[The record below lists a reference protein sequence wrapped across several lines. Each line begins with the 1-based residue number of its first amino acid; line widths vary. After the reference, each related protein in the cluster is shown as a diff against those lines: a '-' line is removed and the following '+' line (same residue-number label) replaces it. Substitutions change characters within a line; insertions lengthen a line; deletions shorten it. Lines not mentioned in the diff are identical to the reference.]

1 MVTTTQFVGQ
11 FITFFFMISFWSLV
25 VKENIAYRFV
35 TNIYIGL
42 SMGNFF
48 VMAIKYLASNTF
60 PKITSGAAIDL
71 IIPVILGFLLWTTL
85 YQPLGYLA
93 RWGTAIMLGAGTALS
108 MQGQLASDLMTQLV
122 ATIKLDPTNINSI
135 LIWIMVI
142 ASMSYFIYT
151 FTQKHILGEGYLP
164 KFGRIILMT
173 TFGARYANALMSR
186 VGVGYPMLRDHVI
199 YFIMKVLGLRP
210 W

>member
-1 MVTTTQFVGQ
+1 MVSMNVFVGELL
-11 FITFFFMISFWSLV
+11 TFFFMVAFWSII
-25 VKENIAYRFV
+25 VKENPAYRLV
-35 TNIYIGL
+35 TNVYIGL

-48 VMAIKYLASNTF
+48 VMAVKYLMDNTVPAISKGSVHLIF
-60 PKITSGAAIDL
+60 PI
-71 IIPVILGFLLWTTL
+71 ILGFLIFTTL

-93 RWGTAIMLGAGTALS
+93 RWGTAIIMGAGTALA
-108 MQGQLASDLMTQLV
+108 MQGQLSADLMTQLI
-122 ATIKLDPTNINSI
+122 ATIKLTPSVNSI

-142 ASMSYFIYT
+142 ASMSYFVYT
-151 FTQKHILGEGYLP
+151 FTRSPIIGEGIFP
-164 KFGRIILMT
+164 KFGRVILMT

-199 YFIMKVLGLRP
+199 YFILKFLGLKP

>member
-1 MVTTTQFVGQ
+1 MMVTSTVIVGQ
-11 FITFFFMISFWSLV
+11 LVTFLFMVCFWSII
-25 VKENIAYRFV
+25 VKENPAYSFV

-48 VMAIKYLASNTF
+48 VMAVRYLQLNTI
-60 PKITSGAAIDL
+60 PAITRGSVTLL
-71 IIPVILGFLLWTTL
+71 IPLILGVLLFTQL
-85 YQPLGYLA
+85 VPRISYLA
-93 RWGTAIMLGAGTALS
+93 RWGTAIVIGAGTALAI
-108 MQGQLASDLMTQLV
+108 QGQLSADLMTQLIS
-122 ATIKLDPTNINSI
+122 TIKLQPTVNSF

-142 ASMSYFIYT
+142 ASISYFIYT
-151 FTQKHILGEGYLP
+151 FKVKHVLGEGYLP

-173 TFGARYANALMSR
+173 TFGARYANALMCR

-199 YFIMKVLGLRP
+199 FFILRVLGLKP